1 MTRSSV
7 PGFTAAALIVA
18 ALGTSTIVSAY
29 GTAAPMG
36 VTHIEAQAP
45 VTSVNATAAL
55 ATPAEAPKPQTR
67 TASRLR
73 NWIAAL
79 RQRLDGAIEVALR

>member
-1 MTRSSV
+1 MTRSS
-7 PGFTAAALIVA
+7 FSRLAAATLTAAALGSSA
-18 ALGTSTIVSAY
+18 GAFAY

-36 VTHIEAQAP
+36 VTGIEAQAP
-45 VTSVNATAAL
+45 VTSLNATA
-55 ATPAEAPKPQTR
+55 TVPAEPRARKAA
-67 TASRLR
+67 TASPARLR